1 MAKKGLGKGL
11 GAIFGEDVVKENK
24 EETEKKA
31 KAKAE
36 AKAAEEMDEKG
47 RILMLKL
54 DLVQPNKEQ
63 PRKTF
68 DEEKINELA
77 ESIKNYGVLQ
87 PLLVQKNDS
96 FYEIIA
102 GERRWRAAKAAG
114 LKEVPA
120 VLKEYSKQE
129 AMEISLIEN
138 VQRADLN
145 PIEEALGYRQLI
157 DEFGLTQEEIAV
169 RVAKSRTAIT
179 NTMRLLKLDE
189 QIQNM
194 LVQGVIT
201 SGHARALLSLEDTQ
215 MQLKAAKEILDKKLS
230 VRETERLVKRL
241 QKEASGEKK
250 EEKKTETALVNSGT
264 TVITPKTQV
273 TVETP
278 KTSATPVAATESASA
293 AYREVSPDAIPS
305 DAIQTGNGKLVI
317 VIGEEPFNMTM
328 MTANAGG
335 SLGKIA
341 GNKAVVFTIL
351 SPDQPYGQ
359 MDAAQNYTVRFYPN
373 GQNEPSIILEC
384 KKFPSQ
390 APIEGMPRT
399 YIGEILKAK
408 IK

>member
-145 PIEEALGYRQLI
+145 PIEEALGYKQLI
-157 DEFGLTQEEIAV
+157 DEFELTQEEIAV
-169 RVAKSRTAIT
+169 RVAKSRTVIT

-201 SGHARALLSLEDTQ
+201 SGHARALLSLEDAQ

-250 EEKKTETALVNSGT
+250 EEKKKDETLALIYQDLEDRMKSVMGT
-264 TVITPKTQV
+264 KVSIHNKDKNKGRIEIEYYSEAELERI
-273 TVETP
+273 VEMI
-278 KTSATPVAATESASA
+278 ES
-293 AYREVSPDAIPS
+293 
-305 DAIQTGNGKLVI
+305 
-317 VIGEEPFNMTM
+317 IG
-328 MTANAGG
+328 
-335 SLGKIA
+335 
-341 GNKAVVFTIL
+341 
-351 SPDQPYGQ
+351 
-359 MDAAQNYTVRFYPN
+359 
-373 GQNEPSIILEC
+373 
-384 KKFPSQ
+384 
-390 APIEGMPRT
+390 
-399 YIGEILKAK
+399 
-408 IK
+408 

>member
-189 QIQNM
+189 QIQNI

-250 EEKKTETALVNSGT
+250 EEKKKDETLALIYQDLEDRMKSVMGT
-264 TVITPKTQV
+264 KVSIHNKDKNKGRIEIEYYSEAELERI
-273 TVETP
+273 VEMI
-278 KTSATPVAATESASA
+278 ES
-293 AYREVSPDAIPS
+293 
-305 DAIQTGNGKLVI
+305 
-317 VIGEEPFNMTM
+317 IG
-328 MTANAGG
+328 
-335 SLGKIA
+335 
-341 GNKAVVFTIL
+341 
-351 SPDQPYGQ
+351 
-359 MDAAQNYTVRFYPN
+359 
-373 GQNEPSIILEC
+373 
-384 KKFPSQ
+384 
-390 APIEGMPRT
+390 
-399 YIGEILKAK
+399 
-408 IK
+408 

>member
-201 SGHARALLSLEDTQ
+201 SGHARTLLSLEDTQ
-215 MQLKAAKEILDKKLS
+215 IQLKAAKEILDKKLS

-250 EEKKTETALVNSGT
+250 EEKKKDETLALIYQDLEDRMKSVMGT
-264 TVITPKTQV
+264 KVSIHNKDKNKGRIEIEYYSEAELERI
-273 TVETP
+273 VEMI
-278 KTSATPVAATESASA
+278 ES
-293 AYREVSPDAIPS
+293 
-305 DAIQTGNGKLVI
+305 
-317 VIGEEPFNMTM
+317 IG
-328 MTANAGG
+328 
-335 SLGKIA
+335 
-341 GNKAVVFTIL
+341 
-351 SPDQPYGQ
+351 
-359 MDAAQNYTVRFYPN
+359 
-373 GQNEPSIILEC
+373 
-384 KKFPSQ
+384 
-390 APIEGMPRT
+390 
-399 YIGEILKAK
+399 
-408 IK
+408 

>member
-24 EETEKKA
+24 EEIEKKA
-31 KAKAE
+31 KVKAE
-36 AKAAEEMDEKG
+36 AKASEEINEKG

-63 PRKTF
+63 PRKSF

-87 PLLVQKNDS
+87 PLLVQKNGS

-114 LKEVPA
+114 LKEIPA

-157 DEFGLTQEEIAV
+157 AEFGLTQEEIAV
-169 RVAKSRTAIT
+169 RVAKSRVAIT

-201 SGHARALLSLEDTQ
+201 SGHARALLSLEDTV

-230 VRETERLVKRL
+230 VRETERLVKRM
-241 QKEASGEKK
+241 QKEASDEKK
-250 EEKKTETALVNSGT
+250 EEKKPDEALVLVYQDLEDRMKSVMGT
-264 TVITPKTQV
+264 KVSIHNKDKNKGRIEIEYYSEAELERI
-273 TVETP
+273 VEMI
-278 KTSATPVAATESASA
+278 ES
-293 AYREVSPDAIPS
+293 
-305 DAIQTGNGKLVI
+305 
-317 VIGEEPFNMTM
+317 IG
-328 MTANAGG
+328 
-335 SLGKIA
+335 
-341 GNKAVVFTIL
+341 
-351 SPDQPYGQ
+351 
-359 MDAAQNYTVRFYPN
+359 
-373 GQNEPSIILEC
+373 
-384 KKFPSQ
+384 
-390 APIEGMPRT
+390 
-399 YIGEILKAK
+399 
-408 IK
+408 

>member
-11 GAIFGEDVVKENK
+11 GAIFGEDVVKESK

-36 AKAAEEMDEKG
+36 AKAAEEMDDKG

-77 ESIKNYGVLQ
+77 ESVKNYGVLQ
-87 PLLVQKNDS
+87 PLLVQKKGS

-145 PIEEALGYRQLI
+145 PIEEALGYKQLI
-157 DEFGLTQEEIAV
+157 NEFGLTQEEIAI
-169 RVAKSRTAIT
+169 RVAKSRVAIT

-194 LVQGVIT
+194 LIQGVIS
-201 SGHARALLSLEDTQ
+201 SGHARALLSLEDTM

-230 VRETERLVKRL
+230 VRETEKLVKRL
-241 QKEASGEKK
+241 QKEVSGEKK
-250 EEKKTETALVNSGT
+250 EEKKKDETLALIYQNLEDRMKSVMGT
-264 TVITPKTQV
+264 KVSIHNKDKNKGRIEIEYYSEAELERI
-273 TVETP
+273 VEMI
-278 KTSATPVAATESASA
+278 ES
-293 AYREVSPDAIPS
+293 
-305 DAIQTGNGKLVI
+305 
-317 VIGEEPFNMTM
+317 IG
-328 MTANAGG
+328 
-335 SLGKIA
+335 
-341 GNKAVVFTIL
+341 
-351 SPDQPYGQ
+351 
-359 MDAAQNYTVRFYPN
+359 
-373 GQNEPSIILEC
+373 
-384 KKFPSQ
+384 
-390 APIEGMPRT
+390 
-399 YIGEILKAK
+399 
-408 IK
+408 

>member
-11 GAIFGEDVVKENK
+11 GAIFGEDVLKENK

-36 AKAAEEMDEKG
+36 EEMDEKG

-201 SGHARALLSLEDTQ
+201 SGHARALLSLEDAQ

-241 QKEASGEKK
+241 QKEAFGEKK
-250 EEKKTETALVNSGT
+250 EEKKKDETLALIYQDLEDRMTSVMGT
-264 TVITPKTQV
+264 KVSIHNKDKNKGRIEIEYYSEAELERI
-273 TVETP
+273 VEMI
-278 KTSATPVAATESASA
+278 ES
-293 AYREVSPDAIPS
+293 
-305 DAIQTGNGKLVI
+305 
-317 VIGEEPFNMTM
+317 IG
-328 MTANAGG
+328 
-335 SLGKIA
+335 
-341 GNKAVVFTIL
+341 
-351 SPDQPYGQ
+351 
-359 MDAAQNYTVRFYPN
+359 
-373 GQNEPSIILEC
+373 
-384 KKFPSQ
+384 
-390 APIEGMPRT
+390 
-399 YIGEILKAK
+399 
-408 IK
+408 

>member
-24 EETEKKA
+24 EETEK

-250 EEKKTETALVNSGT
+250 EEKKKDETLALIDQDLEDRMKSVMGT
-264 TVITPKTQV
+264 KVSIHNKDKNKGRIEIEYYSEAELERI
-273 TVETP
+273 VEMI
-278 KTSATPVAATESASA
+278 ES
-293 AYREVSPDAIPS
+293 
-305 DAIQTGNGKLVI
+305 
-317 VIGEEPFNMTM
+317 IG
-328 MTANAGG
+328 
-335 SLGKIA
+335 
-341 GNKAVVFTIL
+341 
-351 SPDQPYGQ
+351 
-359 MDAAQNYTVRFYPN
+359 
-373 GQNEPSIILEC
+373 
-384 KKFPSQ
+384 
-390 APIEGMPRT
+390 
-399 YIGEILKAK
+399 
-408 IK
+408 

>member
-31 KAKAE
+31 KAE
-36 AKAAEEMDEKG
+36 AKSAEEMDEKG

-250 EEKKTETALVNSGT
+250 EEKKKDETLALIYQDLEDRMKS
-264 TVITPKTQV
+264 
-273 TVETP
+273 
-278 KTSATPVAATESASA
+278 
-293 AYREVSPDAIPS
+293 
-305 DAIQTGNGKLVI
+305 
-317 VIGEEPFNMTM
+317 VIG
-328 MTANAGG
+328 
-335 SLGKIA
+335 
-341 GNKAVVFTIL
+341 NKV
-351 SPDQPYGQ
+351 
-359 MDAAQNYTVRFYPN
+359 
-373 GQNEPSIILEC
+373 SIHNKDKNKGRIEIEYYSEAELERIVEM
-384 KKFPSQ
+384 
-390 APIEGMPRT
+390 IES
-399 YIGEILKAK
+399 IG
-408 IK
+408 

>member
-114 LKEVPA
+114 LKEIPA

-145 PIEEALGYRQLI
+145 PIEEALGYKQLI

-169 RVAKSRTAIT
+169 RVAKSRTVIT

-201 SGHARALLSLEDTQ
+201 SGHARTLLSLEDTQ
-215 MQLKAAKEILDKKLS
+215 IQLKAAKEILDKKLS

-250 EEKKTETALVNSGT
+250 EEKKKDETLALIYQDLEDRMKSVMGT
-264 TVITPKTQV
+264 KVSIHNKDKNKGRIEIEYYSEAELERI
-273 TVETP
+273 VEMI
-278 KTSATPVAATESASA
+278 ES
-293 AYREVSPDAIPS
+293 
-305 DAIQTGNGKLVI
+305 
-317 VIGEEPFNMTM
+317 IG
-328 MTANAGG
+328 
-335 SLGKIA
+335 
-341 GNKAVVFTIL
+341 
-351 SPDQPYGQ
+351 
-359 MDAAQNYTVRFYPN
+359 
-373 GQNEPSIILEC
+373 
-384 KKFPSQ
+384 
-390 APIEGMPRT
+390 
-399 YIGEILKAK
+399 
-408 IK
+408 

>member
-24 EETEKKA
+24 EETEK

-250 EEKKTETALVNSGT
+250 EEKKKDETLALIYQDLEDRMKSVMGT
-264 TVITPKTQV
+264 KVSIHNKDKNKGRIEIEYYSEAELERI
-273 TVETP
+273 VEMIFYY
-278 KTSATPVAATESASA
+278 SLSFMN
-293 AYREVSPDAIPS
+293 
-305 DAIQTGNGKLVI
+305 QTYNNFI
-317 VIGEEPFNMTM
+317 
-328 MTANAGG
+328 
-335 SLGKIA
+335 
-341 GNKAVVFTIL
+341 
-351 SPDQPYGQ
+351 
-359 MDAAQNYTVRFYPN
+359 
-373 GQNEPSIILEC
+373 
-384 KKFPSQ
+384 
-390 APIEGMPRT
+390 
-399 YIGEILKAK
+399 
-408 IK
+408 

>member
-24 EETEKKA
+24 EETEK

-241 QKEASGEKK
+241 QKEASGEKN
-250 EEKKTETALVNSGT
+250 EEKKKDETLALIYQDLEDRMKSVMGT
-264 TVITPKTQV
+264 KVSIHNKDKNKGRIEIEYYSEAELERI
-273 TVETP
+273 VEMI
-278 KTSATPVAATESASA
+278 ES
-293 AYREVSPDAIPS
+293 
-305 DAIQTGNGKLVI
+305 
-317 VIGEEPFNMTM
+317 IG
-328 MTANAGG
+328 
-335 SLGKIA
+335 
-341 GNKAVVFTIL
+341 
-351 SPDQPYGQ
+351 
-359 MDAAQNYTVRFYPN
+359 
-373 GQNEPSIILEC
+373 
-384 KKFPSQ
+384 
-390 APIEGMPRT
+390 
-399 YIGEILKAK
+399 
-408 IK
+408 

>member
-250 EEKKTETALVNSGT
+250 EEKKKDETLALVYQDLEDRMKSVMGT
-264 TVITPKTQV
+264 KVSIHNKDKNKGRIEIEYYSEAELERI
-273 TVETP
+273 VEMI
-278 KTSATPVAATESASA
+278 ES
-293 AYREVSPDAIPS
+293 
-305 DAIQTGNGKLVI
+305 
-317 VIGEEPFNMTM
+317 IG
-328 MTANAGG
+328 
-335 SLGKIA
+335 
-341 GNKAVVFTIL
+341 
-351 SPDQPYGQ
+351 
-359 MDAAQNYTVRFYPN
+359 
-373 GQNEPSIILEC
+373 
-384 KKFPSQ
+384 
-390 APIEGMPRT
+390 
-399 YIGEILKAK
+399 
-408 IK
+408 

>member
-36 AKAAEEMDEKG
+36 AKAAEEMDEKD

-145 PIEEALGYRQLI
+145 PIEEALGYKQLI

-250 EEKKTETALVNSGT
+250 EEKKKDETLALIYQDLEDRMKSVMGT
-264 TVITPKTQV
+264 KVSIHNKDKNKGRIEIEYYSEAELERI
-273 TVETP
+273 VEMI
-278 KTSATPVAATESASA
+278 ES
-293 AYREVSPDAIPS
+293 
-305 DAIQTGNGKLVI
+305 
-317 VIGEEPFNMTM
+317 IG
-328 MTANAGG
+328 
-335 SLGKIA
+335 
-341 GNKAVVFTIL
+341 
-351 SPDQPYGQ
+351 
-359 MDAAQNYTVRFYPN
+359 
-373 GQNEPSIILEC
+373 
-384 KKFPSQ
+384 
-390 APIEGMPRT
+390 
-399 YIGEILKAK
+399 
-408 IK
+408 

>member
-230 VRETERLVKRL
+230 VRETERLGKRL

-250 EEKKTETALVNSGT
+250 EEKKKDETLALIYQDLEDRMKSVMGT
-264 TVITPKTQV
+264 KVSIHNKDKNKGRIEIEYYSEAELERI
-273 TVETP
+273 VEMI
-278 KTSATPVAATESASA
+278 ES
-293 AYREVSPDAIPS
+293 
-305 DAIQTGNGKLVI
+305 
-317 VIGEEPFNMTM
+317 IG
-328 MTANAGG
+328 
-335 SLGKIA
+335 
-341 GNKAVVFTIL
+341 
-351 SPDQPYGQ
+351 
-359 MDAAQNYTVRFYPN
+359 
-373 GQNEPSIILEC
+373 
-384 KKFPSQ
+384 
-390 APIEGMPRT
+390 
-399 YIGEILKAK
+399 
-408 IK
+408 

>member
-24 EETEKKA
+24 EETEK

-250 EEKKTETALVNSGT
+250 EEKKKDETLALIYQDLEDRMKSVMGT
-264 TVITPKTQV
+264 KVIIHNKDKNKGRIEIEYYSEAELERI
-273 TVETP
+273 VEMI
-278 KTSATPVAATESASA
+278 ES
-293 AYREVSPDAIPS
+293 
-305 DAIQTGNGKLVI
+305 
-317 VIGEEPFNMTM
+317 IG
-328 MTANAGG
+328 
-335 SLGKIA
+335 
-341 GNKAVVFTIL
+341 
-351 SPDQPYGQ
+351 
-359 MDAAQNYTVRFYPN
+359 
-373 GQNEPSIILEC
+373 
-384 KKFPSQ
+384 
-390 APIEGMPRT
+390 
-399 YIGEILKAK
+399 
-408 IK
+408 

>member
-201 SGHARALLSLEDTQ
+201 SGHARALLSLEDAQ

-241 QKEASGEKK
+241 PKEASGEKK
-250 EEKKTETALVNSGT
+250 EEKKKDETLALIYQDLEDRMKSVMGT
-264 TVITPKTQV
+264 KVSIHNKDKNKGRIEIEYYSEAELERI
-273 TVETP
+273 VEMI
-278 KTSATPVAATESASA
+278 ES
-293 AYREVSPDAIPS
+293 
-305 DAIQTGNGKLVI
+305 
-317 VIGEEPFNMTM
+317 IG
-328 MTANAGG
+328 
-335 SLGKIA
+335 
-341 GNKAVVFTIL
+341 
-351 SPDQPYGQ
+351 
-359 MDAAQNYTVRFYPN
+359 
-373 GQNEPSIILEC
+373 
-384 KKFPSQ
+384 
-390 APIEGMPRT
+390 
-399 YIGEILKAK
+399 
-408 IK
+408 

>member
-145 PIEEALGYRQLI
+145 PIEEALGYKQLI

-169 RVAKSRTAIT
+169 RVAKSRTVIT

-250 EEKKTETALVNSGT
+250 EEKKKDETLALIYQDLEDRMKSVMGT
-264 TVITPKTQV
+264 KVSIHNKDKNKGRIEIEYYSEAELERIV
-273 TVETP
+273 
-278 KTSATPVAATESASA
+278 KMIES
-293 AYREVSPDAIPS
+293 
-305 DAIQTGNGKLVI
+305 
-317 VIGEEPFNMTM
+317 IG
-328 MTANAGG
+328 
-335 SLGKIA
+335 
-341 GNKAVVFTIL
+341 
-351 SPDQPYGQ
+351 
-359 MDAAQNYTVRFYPN
+359 
-373 GQNEPSIILEC
+373 
-384 KKFPSQ
+384 
-390 APIEGMPRT
+390 
-399 YIGEILKAK
+399 
-408 IK
+408 

>member
-11 GAIFGEDVVKENK
+11 GAIFGEDVVKDNK

-68 DEEKINELA
+68 DEEKINEMA

-145 PIEEALGYRQLI
+145 PIEEALGYKQLI
-157 DEFGLTQEEIAV
+157 NEFGLTQEEIAI
-169 RVAKSRTAIT
+169 RVAKSRVAIT

-194 LVQGVIT
+194 LIQGVIS
-201 SGHARALLSLEDTQ
+201 SGHARALLSLEDTM

-230 VRETERLVKRL
+230 VRETEKLVKRM
-241 QKEASGEKK
+241 QTEGSGEKK
-250 EEKKTETALVNSGT
+250 EEKKKDETLALIYQNLEDRMKSVMGT
-264 TVITPKTQV
+264 KVSIHNKDKNKGRIEIEYYSEAELERI
-273 TVETP
+273 VEMI
-278 KTSATPVAATESASA
+278 ES
-293 AYREVSPDAIPS
+293 
-305 DAIQTGNGKLVI
+305 
-317 VIGEEPFNMTM
+317 IG
-328 MTANAGG
+328 
-335 SLGKIA
+335 
-341 GNKAVVFTIL
+341 
-351 SPDQPYGQ
+351 
-359 MDAAQNYTVRFYPN
+359 
-373 GQNEPSIILEC
+373 
-384 KKFPSQ
+384 
-390 APIEGMPRT
+390 
-399 YIGEILKAK
+399 
-408 IK
+408 

>member
-1 MAKKGLGKGL
+1 MAKMGLGKGL

-24 EETEKKA
+24 EETEK

-250 EEKKTETALVNSGT
+250 EEKKKDETLALIYQDLEDRMKSVMGT
-264 TVITPKTQV
+264 KVSIHNKDKNKGRIEIEYYSEAELERI
-273 TVETP
+273 VEMI
-278 KTSATPVAATESASA
+278 ES
-293 AYREVSPDAIPS
+293 
-305 DAIQTGNGKLVI
+305 
-317 VIGEEPFNMTM
+317 IG
-328 MTANAGG
+328 
-335 SLGKIA
+335 
-341 GNKAVVFTIL
+341 
-351 SPDQPYGQ
+351 
-359 MDAAQNYTVRFYPN
+359 
-373 GQNEPSIILEC
+373 
-384 KKFPSQ
+384 
-390 APIEGMPRT
+390 
-399 YIGEILKAK
+399 
-408 IK
+408 

>member
-87 PLLVQKNDS
+87 PLLVPKNDS

-129 AMEISLIEN
+129 TMEISLIEN

-145 PIEEALGYRQLI
+145 PIEEALGYKQLI

-169 RVAKSRTAIT
+169 RVAKSRTVIT

-201 SGHARALLSLEDTQ
+201 SGHARALLSLEDIQ

-250 EEKKTETALVNSGT
+250 EEKKKDETLALIYQDLEDRMKSVMGT
-264 TVITPKTQV
+264 KVSIHNKDKNKGRIEIEYYSEAELERI
-273 TVETP
+273 VEMI
-278 KTSATPVAATESASA
+278 ES
-293 AYREVSPDAIPS
+293 
-305 DAIQTGNGKLVI
+305 
-317 VIGEEPFNMTM
+317 IG
-328 MTANAGG
+328 
-335 SLGKIA
+335 
-341 GNKAVVFTIL
+341 
-351 SPDQPYGQ
+351 
-359 MDAAQNYTVRFYPN
+359 
-373 GQNEPSIILEC
+373 
-384 KKFPSQ
+384 
-390 APIEGMPRT
+390 
-399 YIGEILKAK
+399 
-408 IK
+408 

>member
-250 EEKKTETALVNSGT
+250 EEKIKDETLALIYQDLEDRMKSVMGT
-264 TVITPKTQV
+264 KVSIHNKDKHKGRIEIEYYSEAELERI
-273 TVETP
+273 VEMI
-278 KTSATPVAATESASA
+278 ES
-293 AYREVSPDAIPS
+293 
-305 DAIQTGNGKLVI
+305 
-317 VIGEEPFNMTM
+317 IG
-328 MTANAGG
+328 
-335 SLGKIA
+335 
-341 GNKAVVFTIL
+341 
-351 SPDQPYGQ
+351 
-359 MDAAQNYTVRFYPN
+359 
-373 GQNEPSIILEC
+373 
-384 KKFPSQ
+384 
-390 APIEGMPRT
+390 
-399 YIGEILKAK
+399 
-408 IK
+408 

>member
-36 AKAAEEMDEKG
+36 AKAAEEMDEKD

-145 PIEEALGYRQLI
+145 PIEEALGYKQLI

-169 RVAKSRTAIT
+169 RVAKSRTVIT

-201 SGHARALLSLEDTQ
+201 SGHARALLSLEDIQ

-250 EEKKTETALVNSGT
+250 EEKKKDETLALIYQDLEDRMKSVMGT
-264 TVITPKTQV
+264 KVSIHNKDKNKGRIEIEYYSEAELERI
-273 TVETP
+273 VEMI
-278 KTSATPVAATESASA
+278 ES
-293 AYREVSPDAIPS
+293 
-305 DAIQTGNGKLVI
+305 
-317 VIGEEPFNMTM
+317 IG
-328 MTANAGG
+328 
-335 SLGKIA
+335 
-341 GNKAVVFTIL
+341 
-351 SPDQPYGQ
+351 
-359 MDAAQNYTVRFYPN
+359 
-373 GQNEPSIILEC
+373 
-384 KKFPSQ
+384 
-390 APIEGMPRT
+390 
-399 YIGEILKAK
+399 
-408 IK
+408 

>member
-31 KAKAE
+31 KAE

-54 DLVQPNKEQ
+54 DLIQPNKEQ

-87 PLLVQKNDS
+87 PLLVQRNDS

-250 EEKKTETALVNSGT
+250 EEKKKDETLALIYQDLEDRMKSVMGT
-264 TVITPKTQV
+264 KVSIHNKDKNKGRIEIEYYSEAELERI
-273 TVETP
+273 VEMI
-278 KTSATPVAATESASA
+278 ES
-293 AYREVSPDAIPS
+293 
-305 DAIQTGNGKLVI
+305 
-317 VIGEEPFNMTM
+317 IG
-328 MTANAGG
+328 
-335 SLGKIA
+335 
-341 GNKAVVFTIL
+341 
-351 SPDQPYGQ
+351 
-359 MDAAQNYTVRFYPN
+359 
-373 GQNEPSIILEC
+373 
-384 KKFPSQ
+384 
-390 APIEGMPRT
+390 
-399 YIGEILKAK
+399 
-408 IK
+408 

>member
-68 DEEKINELA
+68 DEDKINELA

-169 RVAKSRTAIT
+169 RVAKSRTVIT

-201 SGHARALLSLEDTQ
+201 SGHARALLSLEDIQ

-250 EEKKTETALVNSGT
+250 EEKKKDETLALIYQDLEDRMKSVMGT
-264 TVITPKTQV
+264 KVSIHNKDKNKGRIEIEYYSEAELERI
-273 TVETP
+273 VEMI
-278 KTSATPVAATESASA
+278 ES
-293 AYREVSPDAIPS
+293 
-305 DAIQTGNGKLVI
+305 
-317 VIGEEPFNMTM
+317 IG
-328 MTANAGG
+328 
-335 SLGKIA
+335 
-341 GNKAVVFTIL
+341 
-351 SPDQPYGQ
+351 
-359 MDAAQNYTVRFYPN
+359 
-373 GQNEPSIILEC
+373 
-384 KKFPSQ
+384 
-390 APIEGMPRT
+390 
-399 YIGEILKAK
+399 
-408 IK
+408 

>member
-169 RVAKSRTAIT
+169 RVAKSRTVIT

-241 QKEASGEKK
+241 QKEAFGEKK
-250 EEKKTETALVNSGT
+250 EEKKKDETLALIYQDLEDRMKSVMGT
-264 TVITPKTQV
+264 KVSIHNKDKNKGRIEIEYYSEAELERI
-273 TVETP
+273 VEMI
-278 KTSATPVAATESASA
+278 ES
-293 AYREVSPDAIPS
+293 
-305 DAIQTGNGKLVI
+305 
-317 VIGEEPFNMTM
+317 IG
-328 MTANAGG
+328 
-335 SLGKIA
+335 
-341 GNKAVVFTIL
+341 
-351 SPDQPYGQ
+351 
-359 MDAAQNYTVRFYPN
+359 
-373 GQNEPSIILEC
+373 
-384 KKFPSQ
+384 
-390 APIEGMPRT
+390 
-399 YIGEILKAK
+399 
-408 IK
+408 

>member
-11 GAIFGEDVVKENK
+11 GAIFGEDVVKESK

-36 AKAAEEMDEKG
+36 AKAAEEMDDKG

-77 ESIKNYGVLQ
+77 ESVKNYGVLQ
-87 PLLVQKNDS
+87 PLLVQKKGR

-145 PIEEALGYRQLI
+145 PIEEALGYKQLI

-169 RVAKSRTAIT
+169 RVAKSRTVIT

-250 EEKKTETALVNSGT
+250 EEKKKDETLALIYQDLEDRMKSVMGT
-264 TVITPKTQV
+264 KVSIHNKDKNKGRIEIEYYSEAELERI
-273 TVETP
+273 VEMI
-278 KTSATPVAATESASA
+278 ES
-293 AYREVSPDAIPS
+293 
-305 DAIQTGNGKLVI
+305 
-317 VIGEEPFNMTM
+317 IG
-328 MTANAGG
+328 
-335 SLGKIA
+335 
-341 GNKAVVFTIL
+341 
-351 SPDQPYGQ
+351 
-359 MDAAQNYTVRFYPN
+359 
-373 GQNEPSIILEC
+373 
-384 KKFPSQ
+384 
-390 APIEGMPRT
+390 
-399 YIGEILKAK
+399 
-408 IK
+408 